1 MSDEFQV
8 ITDIPD
14 MSSQTN
20 RMGHFERL
28 YWQEMRE
35 IVKMQNETERMKMD
49 MIELK
54 KERAQLRL
62 KNKDLKRKYHGS
74 SS

>member
-1 MSDEFQV
+1 
-8 ITDIPD
+8 
-14 MSSQTN
+14 
-20 RMGHFERL
+20 
-28 YWQEMRE
+28 
-35 IVKMQNETERMKMD
+35 MD